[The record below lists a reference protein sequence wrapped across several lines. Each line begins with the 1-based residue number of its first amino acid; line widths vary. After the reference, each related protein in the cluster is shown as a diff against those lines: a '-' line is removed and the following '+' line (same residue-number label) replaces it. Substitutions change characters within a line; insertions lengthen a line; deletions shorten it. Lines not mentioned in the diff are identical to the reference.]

1 MKPLVLIVE
10 DEKDTLFQLKEF
22 LELNNYEVSTALNGV
37 KGLETLLNLKS
48 TPDLIISDIIMPEM
62 NGYDF
67 YMKVSEKISW
77 SKIPFFFLSGKT
89 ETDDVRFGKMLGVD
103 DYITKPY
110 NLENVL
116 VKIEK
121 KIKENKQNIL
131 TSNMIEGNLIKIW
144 KSSATSNEDLDKI
157 KFLYIFY
164 MIWENEKDPLLVD
177 YYPKN
182 EIPSLNLKEIITQ
195 LYASLV
201 KIYDYKEIDKSEKY
215 VFRLTIDLID
225 IYVLIEKTNEMNP
238 NNDNGIGT
246 HMLSAISPN
255 FHYLQ
260 AERIK
265 GILSDI
271 ATMIRNDKRWDIR
284 EYWEK
289 MLVIYQDIN

>member
-1 MKPLVLIVE
+1 MKPLILIVE

-22 LELNNYEVSTALNGV
+22 LELNDYEVSTAING
-37 KGLETLLNLKS
+37 KDGLETLLNLKS

-67 YMKVSEKISW
+67 YMKVSEKLSW
-77 SKIPFFFLSGKT
+77 SKIPFFFLTGKA

-110 NLENVL
+110 SLKDVL

-121 KIKENKQNIL
+121 KITENKNNIL

-144 KSSATSNEDLDKI
+144 KSNATTSIEDLDKI

-201 KIYDYKEIDKSEKY
+201 KIYDYKEIVKSEKY
-215 VFRLTIDLID
+215 VFRLTINLID
-225 IYVLIEKTNEMNP
+225 VYILIEKNNEMNP
-238 NNDNGIGT
+238 NDGNGT

-255 FHYLQ
+255 FHYFQ
-260 AERIK
+260 SERIK

-271 ATMIRNDKRWDIR
+271 ATMIRNDKKWDIR